1 MDKEFLKV
9 LKQISN
15 RLWWINGYRKV
26 KYAND
31 DERYF

>member
-15 RLWWINGYRKV
+15 RLWWIMFWLFVIAICHK
-26 KYAND
+26 
-31 DERYF
+31 

>member
-15 RLWWINGYRKV
+15 RLWWIMFWLFV
-26 KYAND
+26 IAIMP
-31 DERYF
+31 

>member
-15 RLWWINGYRKV
+15 RLWWIMFWV
-26 KYAND
+26 FIIAITH
-31 DERYF
+31 

>member
-15 RLWWINGYRKV
+15 RLWWIMFWLFII
-26 KYAND
+26 AISID
-31 DERYF
+31 

>member
-15 RLWWINGYRKV
+15 RLWWIMFWLFII
-26 KYAND
+26 AIAID
-31 DERYF
+31 

>member
-15 RLWWINGYRKV
+15 RLWWIMFWLFIIDIHR
-26 KYAND
+26 
-31 DERYF
+31 